1 MARFAQGKHAS
12 AISDRSGFRYKYK
25 DMRKEWNGSL
35 VGKDEFEA
43 KQPQLEPFPTVVDA
57 LGLKDARPD
66 RTEPQTVTVGPG
78 GFPNR
83 GVAIRAIA
91 SVGEVTVT
99 T

>member
-1 MARFAQGKHAS
+1 MASGKHAFG
-12 AISDRSGFRYKYK
+12 ISDRSGFRYRLR

-57 LGLKDARPD
+57 LALKDARPD

-83 GVAIRAIA
+83 GVAVRAIA

>member
-1 MARFAQGKHAS
+1 MARFAQGKHAY

-57 LGLKDARPD
+57 LGLKGARPD